1 MVAALFIFG
10 LRLHWRE
17 ARHRVPEALARAAR
31 CPPSLMRRTHP
42 KRGSLSFLVR
52 GIIMGIRKL
61 LSVAVF
67 LATSLL
73 VNAQAA
79 AFTQVIVFGDSLSDD
94 GNIAHRVRDTIGFS
108 YPSSNFNYSDYRFTD
123 DTNTSPAANLYVGT
137 WHEQL
142 EKTFLGLALAKNSLD
157 GGTDYAFGGAT
168 TKDGTQDRTII
179 NNPFPFGGGDFTIT
193 IDNMGKQINDYLASH
208 ATDANALYILWGGGN
223 DLFDDHSTQS
233 AIDTANRVGGLIVRL
248 ANAGARNFLVPNV
261 PPLGAVPNSFG
272 DLTRVLTLNYAS
284 AIYRDRLNSVIAST
298 ISGLAGSGI
307 TIQVYTFDVWL
318 DLIRVL
324 GQPAHYNFVNTIDS
338 AQGASGV
345 NPDEYLFWDDI
356 HPTTGGHHQLAN
368 EANRLLSG
376 QIAPLGK
383 ATNISTRGMVG
394 TGQNEL
400 IAGFSISGNQAK
412 KVIVRALGPT
422 LSTLGVS
429 GALADPT
436 ITIVNSSNVVDASN
450 DNWRNTQETE
460 IAASGF
466 APPND
471 LESAI
476 IAILAP
482 GSYPDV
488 VTGNNGGT
496 GVALVDLYE
505 LDAATSIFQ
514 SLSTRGFVGTGDDVL
529 IGGLIIG
536 SGEPPVIV
544 LRAIGPTLGSF
555 GITQALQ
562 DPTLELRD
570 ANGALIAF
578 DNDWKDNTPTGI
590 KATLLNPTDARES
603 AIIASLAA
611 GSYTAIVRGKNGT
624 TGVALVEAYRLR

>member
-1 MVAALFIFG
+1 MH
-10 LRLHWRE
+10 RLH
-17 ARHRVPEALARAAR
+17 
-31 CPPSLMRRTHP
+31 P
-42 KRGSLSFLVR
+42 KGRSVSFFNE

-61 LSVAVF
+61 LSVAIF
-67 LATSLL
+67 LAAPIL
-73 VNAQAA
+73 VHAQAPT
-79 AFTQVIVFGDSLSDD
+79 FTQVIVFGDSLSDD
-94 GNIAHRVRDTIGFS
+94 GNIAHRARDLVGFS
-108 YPSSNFNYSDYRFTD
+108 YPSRNFNYSDYRFTD

-142 EKTFLGLALAKNSLD
+142 EKTFLGLAVAKNSLD

-179 NNPFPFGGGDFTIT
+179 NNPFPFGGGDSTIT

-208 ATDANALYILWGGGN
+208 ATDPNALYILWGGGN
-223 DLFDDHSTQS
+223 DLFDDFS
-233 AIDTANRVGGLIVRL
+233 AQNVTNTATRVGMLIIRL

-272 DLTRVLTLNYAS
+272 DPNRVAGLDQAS
-284 AIYRDRLNSVIAST
+284 ASYRTQLSSAVGSVVR
-298 ISGLAGSGI
+298 GFAGNGI
-307 TIQVYTFDVWL
+307 TIHLYNLDVWL
-318 DLIRVL
+318 GVIRVL
-324 GQPAHYNFVNTIDS
+324 GQPAKYNFVNTIDS

-345 NPDEYLFWDDI
+345 NPDQYLFWDDI
-356 HPTTGGHHQLAN
+356 HPTTGGDHELAN

-383 ATNISTRGMVG
+383 ATNISTRGIVG
-394 TGQNEL
+394 TGEDVL
-400 IAGFSISGNQAK
+400 IAGFVISGNQAK

-422 LSTLGVS
+422 LSTLGVG

-436 ITIVNSSNVVDASN
+436 MTIVNSSNVVVASN
-450 DNWRNTQETE
+450 DNWRDKQQSE
-460 IAASGF
+460 IAASGY

-476 IAILAP
+476 IATLPP
-482 GSYPDV
+482 GSYTAV
-488 VTGNNGGT
+488 VTGKNGGT
-496 GVALVDLYE
+496 GIGLVDVYQ
-505 LDAATSIFQ
+505 LDSTTSIF
-514 SLSTRGFVGTGDDVL
+514 SNLSTRGLVGSGDNVL

-536 SGEPPVIV
+536 NGEPPVIV
-544 LRAIGPTLGSF
+544 LRAIGPTLSSF
-555 GITQALQ
+555 GITQPLQ

-578 DNDWKDNTPTGI
+578 NDDWNDNTPTAV
-590 KATLLNPTDARES
+590 KATLLKPSDNRES
-603 AIIASLAA
+603 AIVASLAT
-611 GSYTAIVRGKNGT
+611 GNYTAIVRGKNGT

>member
-1 MVAALFIFG
+1 
-10 LRLHWRE
+10 
-17 ARHRVPEALARAAR
+17 
-31 CPPSLMRRTHP
+31 
-42 KRGSLSFLVR
+42 
-52 GIIMGIRKL
+52 MGITKL
-61 LSVAVF
+61 LGVAIF
-67 LATSLL
+67 LATPIL
-73 VNAQAA
+73 VNAQAP

-94 GNIAHRVRDTIGFS
+94 GNIAHRARDLVGFS

-123 DTNTSPAANLYVGT
+123 DSNTSPAANLYFGT

-142 EKTFLGLALAKNSLD
+142 EKTFLGLAIAKNSLD

-168 TKDGTQDRTII
+168 TKDGAQDRTVV
-179 NNPFPFGGGDFTIT
+179 NNPFPFSGGDFTIT
-193 IDNMGKQINDYLASH
+193 IDNMGKQIADYLASH
-208 ATDANALYILWGGGN
+208 TPDTNALYILWGGGN
-223 DLFDDHSTQS
+223 DLFDDHSAQS
-233 AIDTANRVGGLIVRL
+233 VIDTANRVGVLIRRL

-272 DLTRVLTLNYAS
+272 DPTRVAALDLAS
-284 AIYRDRLNSVIAST
+284 ANYRNQLNFVVAST
-298 ISGLAGSGI
+298 ISGLTATGI
-307 TIQVYTFDVWL
+307 NINVYTFDVWL
-318 DLIRVL
+318 GVIRVL
-324 GQPAHYNFVNTIDS
+324 GQPRRYGFVDTIDS
-338 AQGASGV
+338 AQDRSGV
-345 NPDEYLFWDDI
+345 NPDQYLFWDDL
-356 HPTTGGHHQLAN
+356 HPTTGGHHDLAN

-376 QIAPLGK
+376 QAASLAK

-394 TGQNEL
+394 TGEDVL
-400 IAGFSISGNQAK
+400 IAGFIISGSQPK

-436 ITIVNSSNVVDASN
+436 ITIVNSSNVVVDSN
-450 DNWRNTQETE
+450 DNWRNRQETE

-476 IAILAP
+476 IATLDPVA
-482 GSYPDV
+482 YTAV
-488 VTGNNGGT
+488 VSGKNSGT
-496 GVALVDLYE
+496 GVALVDLYQ
-505 LDAATSIFQ
+505 LDASTSIFRN
-514 SLSTRGFVGTGDDVL
+514 LSTRGFVGTGDNVL

-536 SGEPPVIV
+536 NAEPPVIV
-544 LRAIGPTLGSF
+544 LRAIGPTLSSF
-555 GITQALQ
+555 GIAQPLQ

-590 KATLLNPTDARES
+590 KATLLNPTDNRES

-611 GSYTAIVRGKNGT
+611 GNYTAIVRGKNGT
-624 TGVALVEAYRLR
+624 TGVALLEAYRLHE

>member
-1 MVAALFIFG
+1 
-10 LRLHWRE
+10 
-17 ARHRVPEALARAAR
+17 
-31 CPPSLMRRTHP
+31 
-42 KRGSLSFLVR
+42 
-52 GIIMGIRKL
+52 MGIRKL

-67 LATSLL
+67 LATPIL
-73 VNAQAA
+73 VNAQPV
-79 AFTQVIVFGDSLSDD
+79 FTQVIVFGDSLSDD
-94 GNIAHRVRDTIGFS
+94 GNIAHRARDLVGFS
-108 YPSSNFNYSDYRFTD
+108 YPSSNFNYSNYRFTD

-142 EKTFLGLALAKNSLD
+142 EKTFLGLAVAKNSLD

-208 ATDANALYILWGGGN
+208 ATDSNALYILWGGGN
-223 DLFDDHSTQS
+223 DLFDDYNAQS
-233 AIDTANRVGGLIVRL
+233 VTNTATRVGMLIIRL

-272 DLTRVLTLNYAS
+272 DPNRVAGLDQAS
-284 AIYRDRLNSVIAST
+284 ASYRTQLSLAVGSVV
-298 ISGLAGSGI
+298 SGFKGNGI
-307 TIQVYTFDVWL
+307 TIHVYNLDVWL
-318 DLIRVL
+318 GVIRVL
-324 GQPAHYNFVNTIDS
+324 GQPAKYNFVNTIDS

-345 NPDEYLFWDDI
+345 NPDQYLFWDDI
-356 HPTTGGHHQLAN
+356 HPTTGGDHELAN

-376 QIAPLGK
+376 QITPLGK
-383 ATNISTRGMVG
+383 AANISTRGMVG
-394 TGQNEL
+394 TGQNVL
-400 IAGFSISGNQAK
+400 IAGFIISGNQSK

-422 LSTLGVS
+422 LSNFGVN

-436 ITIVNSSNVVDASN
+436 IAIVNSSNVVVAFN
-450 DNWRNTQETE
+450 DNWRDTHETE

-476 IAILAP
+476 IATLAP
-482 GSYPDV
+482 GSYTAV
-488 VTGNNGGT
+488 VSGKNGGT
-496 GVALVDLYE
+496 GVGLVDVYQ
-505 LDAATSIFQ
+505 LDATTSIF
-514 SLSTRGFVGTGDDVL
+514 SNLSARGFVGTGDNVL

-536 SGEPPVIV
+536 NGEPPVIV
-544 LRAIGPTLGSF
+544 LRAIGPTLSSF
-555 GITQALQ
+555 GIAQPLQ

-578 DNDWKDNTPTGI
+578 DNDWNDNTPTGI
-590 KATLLNPTDARES
+590 KAALLKPTDDRES
-603 AIIASLAA
+603 AIVASLAA
-611 GSYTAIVRGKNGT
+611 GNYTAIVRG
-624 TGVALVEAYRLR
+624 

>member
-1 MVAALFIFG
+1 
-10 LRLHWRE
+10 
-17 ARHRVPEALARAAR
+17 
-31 CPPSLMRRTHP
+31 
-42 KRGSLSFLVR
+42 
-52 GIIMGIRKL
+52 MGITKL
-61 LSVAVF
+61 LTVAIF
-67 LATSLL
+67 LATPIL
-73 VNAQAA
+73 VNAAA
-79 AFTQVIVFGDSLSDD
+79 PVFTQVIVFGDSLSDD
-94 GNIAHRVRDTIGFS
+94 GNIAHRVRDTFGFS
-108 YPSSNFNYSDYRFTD
+108 YPSSNFDYSNYRFTD
-123 DTNTSPAANLYVGT
+123 DLYTSPASSLYSGV

-142 EKTFLGLALAKNSLD
+142 ARSFLNLTVARNSLD
-157 GGTDYAFGGAT
+157 GGVDYAFGGAT
-168 TKDGTQDRTII
+168 TRDGQTDRTII

-193 IDNMGKQINDYLASH
+193 IDNMGKQVADYLASH

-223 DLFDDHSTQS
+223 DLFDDDSAQS
-233 AIDTANRVGGLIVRL
+233 VIDTANRVGGLIVRL

-272 DLTRVLTLNYAS
+272 DPNRVLALDYAS
-284 AIYRDRLNSVIAST
+284 AIYRDHLNSVIAST

-307 TIQVYTFDVWL
+307 TIHIYTLDVWL

-356 HPTTGGHHQLAN
+356 HPTTGGHHELAN

-383 ATNISTRGMVG
+383 ATNISTRGIVG
-394 TGQNEL
+394 TGEDVL
-400 IAGFSISGNQAK
+400 IAGFIISGNQAK

-422 LSTLGVS
+422 LSSLGVS
-429 GALADPT
+429 GALADPSM
-436 ITIVNSSNVVDASN
+436 TIVNHSNVVVASN
-450 DNWRNTQETE
+450 DNWRDTQETE

-476 IAILAP
+476 IATLAP
-482 GSYPDV
+482 GSYTAV
-488 VTGNNGGT
+488 VSGKNGGT
-496 GVALVDLYE
+496 GIGLIDVYQ
-505 LDAATSIFQ
+505 LDTSTSIF
-514 SLSTRGFVGTGDDVL
+514 SNLSTRGFVGTGENVL

-544 LRAIGPTLGSF
+544 LRVIGPTLSSF
-555 GITQALQ
+555 GIAQPLQ

-578 DNDWKDNTPTGI
+578 DNDWSENTPTGI
-590 KATLLNPTDARES
+590 KATLLQPTDKRES
-603 AIIASLAA
+603 AIIASLAP
-611 GSYTAIVRGKNGT
+611 GNYTAIVRGKGGT
-624 TGVALVEAYRLR
+624 TGVALVEAYRLHS

>member
-1 MVAALFIFG
+1 MH
-10 LRLHWRE
+10 RLH
-17 ARHRVPEALARAAR
+17 
-31 CPPSLMRRTHP
+31 P
-42 KRGSLSFLVR
+42 KGRSVSFFNE

-61 LSVAVF
+61 LRVAIF
-67 LATSLL
+67 LAAPIL
-73 VNAQAA
+73 VHAQAPT
-79 AFTQVIVFGDSLSDD
+79 FTQVIVFGDSLSDD
-94 GNIAHRVRDTIGFS
+94 GNIAHRARDLVGFS

-142 EKTFLGLALAKNSLD
+142 EKTFLGLAVAKNSLD

-223 DLFDDHSTQS
+223 DLFDDFS
-233 AIDTANRVGGLIVRL
+233 AQNVTNTATRVGMLIIRL

-261 PPLGAVPNSFG
+261 PPLGAVPNSFS
-272 DLTRVLTLNYAS
+272 DPNRVAGLDQAS
-284 AIYRDRLNSVIAST
+284 ASYRTQLSSAVGSVV
-298 ISGLAGSGI
+298 SGFAGNGI
-307 TIQVYTFDVWL
+307 TIHVYNLDVWL
-318 DLIRVL
+318 GVIRVL
-324 GQPAHYNFVNTIDS
+324 GQPAKYNFVNTIDS

-345 NPDEYLFWDDI
+345 NPDQYLFWDDI
-356 HPTTGGHHQLAN
+356 HPTTGGDHELAN
-368 EANRLLSG
+368 EANRLLRG

-383 ATNISTRGMVG
+383 AANISTRGMVG
-394 TGQNEL
+394 TGEDVL
-400 IAGFSISGNQAK
+400 IAGFIISGSQAK

-422 LSTLGVS
+422 LSNFGVS
-429 GALADPT
+429 GTLGDPT
-436 ITIVNSSNVVDASN
+436 IAIFNSSNVMVASN

-476 IAILAP
+476 IATLAP
-482 GSYPDV
+482 GSYTAV
-488 VTGNNGGT
+488 VSGKNGGT

-505 LDAATSIFQ
+505 LDTATSIFQ
-514 SLSTRGFVGTGDDVL
+514 NLSTRGLVGSGDNVL

-536 SGEPPVIV
+536 NGEPPVIV
-544 LRAIGPTLGSF
+544 LRAIGPTLSSF
-555 GITQALQ
+555 GITQPLQ

-578 DNDWKDNTPTGI
+578 NDDWNDNTPTAV
-590 KATLLNPTDARES
+590 KATLLKPSDNRES
-603 AIIASLAA
+603 AIVASLAT
-611 GSYTAIVRGKNGT
+611 GNYTAIVRGKNGT
-624 TGVALVEAYRLR
+624 TGVALVEAYRLH

>member
-1 MVAALFIFG
+1 
-10 LRLHWRE
+10 
-17 ARHRVPEALARAAR
+17 
-31 CPPSLMRRTHP
+31 
-42 KRGSLSFLVR
+42 
-52 GIIMGIRKL
+52 MGIRKL
-61 LSVAVF
+61 LSAAIF
-67 LATSLL
+67 LATPIL
-73 VNAQAA
+73 VNAAA
-79 AFTQVIVFGDSLSDD
+79 PAFTQVIVFGDSLSDD
-94 GNIAHRVRDTIGFS
+94 GNIAHRVRDTFGFS

-142 EKTFLGLALAKNSLD
+142 EKTFLGLAVAKNSLD

-223 DLFDDHSTQS
+223 DLFDDHSAQS
-233 AIDTANRVGGLIVRL
+233 VTDTANRVGALIGRL

-272 DLTRVLTLNYAS
+272 DPNRVLALDYAS
-284 AIYRDRLNSVIAST
+284 AIYRDHLNSVIAST
-298 ISGLAGSGI
+298 KSALVGSGI
-307 TIQVYTFDVWL
+307 TINVYTFDVWL
-318 DLIRVL
+318 DMIRVL
-324 GQPAHYNFVNTIDS
+324 GQPAHYNIINTTDS
-338 AQGASGV
+338 AQGAPGV
-345 NPDEYLFWDDI
+345 NPDQYLFWDDL
-356 HPTTGGHHQLAN
+356 HPTTGGHHELAN

-376 QIAPLGK
+376 QIALLGK

-394 TGQNEL
+394 TGQNVL
-400 IAGFSISGNQAK
+400 IAGFIISGNQAK
-412 KVIVRALGPT
+412 RVIVRALGPS
-422 LSTLGVS
+422 LSTHGVS

-436 ITIVNSSNVVDASN
+436 ITIVNSSNVVVASN

-476 IAILAP
+476 VATLPP
-482 GSYPDV
+482 GSYTAV
-488 VTGNNGGT
+488 VSGKNSGT
-496 GVALVDLYE
+496 GVALVDLYQ
-505 LDAATSIFQ
+505 LDASTSIFRN
-514 SLSTRGFVGTGDDVL
+514 LSTRGFVGTGDNVL

-578 DNDWKDNTPTGI
+578 DNDWEDNTPTGI

-624 TGVALVEAYRLR
+624 TGVALVEAYRLHE

>member
-1 MVAALFIFG
+1 M
-10 LRLHWRE
+10 
-17 ARHRVPEALARAAR
+17 
-31 CPPSLMRRTHP
+31 
-42 KRGSLSFLVR
+42 
-52 GIIMGIRKL
+52 GIIKL

-67 LATSLL
+67 LATPLL
-73 VNAQAA
+73 VNAQAPV
-79 AFTQVIVFGDSLSDD
+79 FTQVIVFGDSLSDD

-142 EKTFLGLALAKNSLD
+142 EKTFLGLAVAKNSLD

-208 ATDANALYILWGGGN
+208 AADPKALYVLWGGGN
-223 DLFDDHSTQS
+223 DLFDDYNAQS
-233 AIDTANRVGGLIVRL
+233 VTDTATRVGLLIIRL

-272 DLTRVLTLNYAS
+272 DPNRVAGLDQAS
-284 AIYRDRLNSVIAST
+284 ASYRTQLSLAVGSVV
-298 ISGLAGSGI
+298 SGFKGNGI
-307 TIQVYTFDVWL
+307 TIQVYNLDVWL
-318 DLIRVL
+318 GMIRVL
-324 GQPAHYNFVNTIDS
+324 GQPAKYHFVNTVDS

-345 NPDEYLFWDDI
+345 NPDQYLFWDDI
-356 HPTTGGHHQLAN
+356 HPTTGGHHELAN

-383 ATNISTRGMVG
+383 ATNISTRGIVG
-394 TGQNEL
+394 TGENVL
-400 IAGFSISGNQAK
+400 IAGFTISGKQSK

-429 GALADPT
+429 GALSDPT
-436 ITIVNSSNVVDASN
+436 IAIVNSSNVVVASN
-450 DNWRNTQETE
+450 DNWRDTQETE
-460 IAASGF
+460 IAASGY

-476 IAILAP
+476 IATLAP
-482 GSYPDV
+482 GSYTAV
-488 VTGNNGGT
+488 VTGKNGGT
-496 GVALVDLYE
+496 GIGLVDLYQ
-505 LDAATSIFQ
+505 LDATTSIF
-514 SLSTRGFVGTGDDVL
+514 SNLSTRGLVGTGQNVL

-536 SGEPPVIV
+536 NGEPPVIV
-544 LRAIGPTLGSF
+544 LRAIGPTLSSF
-555 GITQALQ
+555 GIAHPLQ

-570 ANGALIAF
+570 GNGALIAF
-578 DNDWKDNTPTGI
+578 DNDWSDNTPTGI
-590 KATLLNPTDARES
+590 KATLLKPNDSHES
-603 AIIASLAA
+603 AIITSLAA
-611 GSYTAIVRGKNGT
+611 GNYTAIVRGKNGT